1 MPKEE
6 QAVNEMNEPWEVGAA
21 LIPVM
26 RRAGADFQRSKIRN
40 NTTTSIPK
48 VDLPIREVD
57 SPIRDE
63 EQGLTC

>member
-1 MPKEE
+1 MPEEE
-6 QAVNEMNEPWEVGAA
+6 QAVNEMNEKMNEPWEVGAA

-48 VDLPIREVD
+48 VD